1 MRLKDRGKLEMGTQ
15 AKNCEWR
22 EKEGEKSRKTETCK
36 EPGKRGWGGEK
47 EGPVNPSAW
56 FCSP

>member
-1 MRLKDRGKLEMGTQ
+1 MRLKNRGKLEMGTQ

-36 EPGKRGWGGEK
+36 EPGKRGGGERK
-47 EGPVNPSAW
+47 RALLTHPPGFGPP
-56 FCSP
+56 